1 MKRQLITIILALAA
15 TLAGHP
21 SYFSIVPSGLC
32 LYFGILLINTA
43 AKVVTFFQITKR
55 PEALQEGVNAMNASL
70 C

>member
-1 MKRQLITIILALAA
+1 MKRQLITLILALVA

>member
-1 MKRQLITIILALAA
+1 MKRQLITLILALAA

-55 PEALQEGVNAMNASL
+55 PGPYRRGKTQ
-70 C
+70 

>member
-1 MKRQLITIILALAA
+1 MKRQLITLILALAA

-21 SYFSIVPSGLC
+21 SYFSIVPSGIC

-43 AKVVTFFQITKR
+43 AKVVTFFHYAKR